1 MRKTLIVFLAL
12 ALVCA
17 CGAAVCTHAV
27 AAPREDVTFDEHV
40 FAGDPAAAA
49 GLQVQLQAA
58 LQQNLFW
65 DSTMRFSGRDYTA
78 DTAFRFSPVAVSR
91 EQPRQYSGVEVDT
104 RVNVWTGSDT
114 NPFGYGR
121 AYQEILDTLEP
132 GQTGTKVIRV
142 ADYYDEYPLWFSV
155 DLPNLFITTLDSWDD
170 HDAYA
175 TDAERDA
182 MHALRDFFRIPVL
195 PDEYVELQIDKDMDG
210 SSSSYGVSSVQQG
223 DRYWPSSEC
232 VVTESACYFR
242 LSNRTANGK
251 LVDMSRIPGGYG
263 VYMLP
268 YGPLAPDS
276 EASAF
281 YGGNENEVYTDRLAC
296 FFPVD
301 PETHI
306 EHLALTP
313 DKTRLLLHTVEN
325 NIYYVTLIDCKTGEV
340 LQKLAVSDFE
350 PEDDYVNITET
361 EDFVCIQQTQ
371 GRICVLTQDA
381 DGLYQIAL
389 RSDYLPDDLYSP
401 VYATVRAMAFD
412 GKRLAIV
419 NNDETVLANDDNRTK
434 SYLAGTTE
442 ALITPDGTYVDNCGF
457 ILTVFDE
464 TGLAYSGGYVSSL
477 EGCNYVN
484 GRAMR
489 YEDLIQP
496 DTITLSWQN
505 GAA

>member
-58 LQQNLFW
+58 LRQNLFW
-65 DSTMRFSGRDYTA
+65 DSTVRFSGRDYTA
-78 DTAFRFSPVAVSR
+78 DTAFRFSHVAVSQ
-91 EQPRQYSGVEVDT
+91 EQPRQYSGVEADT
-104 RVNVWTGSDT
+104 RVNVWTDSDT
-114 NPFGYGR
+114 NPFGYGK

-155 DLPNLFITTLDSWDD
+155 DLPHLFITTLDSWDD

-175 TDAERDA
+175 TDAERDGI
-182 MHALRDFFRIPVL
+182 HALRDFFRIPVL
-195 PDEYVELQIDKDMDG
+195 PDEYVELQIDKNMDG

-223 DRYWPSSEC
+223 DRYWPSSES
-232 VVTESACYFR
+232 VVTDDACFFR
-242 LSNRTANGK
+242 LSNRTENGK

-263 VYMLP
+263 IYILP
-268 YGPLAPDS
+268 YVQS
-276 EASAF
+276 EADSF
-281 YGGNENEVYTDRLAC
+281 PDTYLCVDQLAC
-296 FFPVD
+296 FFPLD
-301 PETHI
+301 PAVEI
-306 EHLALTP
+306 RHLGLTP
-313 DKTRLLLHTVEN
+313 DRSALVLHTVEN
-325 NIYYVTLIDCKTGEV
+325 NIYYVTLIDCKTGDT

-361 EDFVCIQQTQ
+361 ADFVCIQQTQ
-371 GRICVLTQDA
+371 GRICVLTQNA
-381 DGLYQIAL
+381 DGLYQLVL
-389 RSDYLPDDLYSP
+389 RSDYSPDDLYSP

-442 ALITPDGTYVDNCGF
+442 ALITLDGAYFDNCGF
-457 ILTVFDE
+457 TLTVFDQ
-464 TGLAYSGGYVSSL
+464 TGVAYSGAYVSSL
-477 EGCNYVN
+477 ESVNYLTGGTLNMDHLVLP
-484 GRAMR
+484 
-489 YEDLIQP
+489 YS
-496 DTITLSWQN
+496 ITLSWQN
-505 GAA
+505 GAT